1 VSLFS
6 ILYYLPLKCLFVWNA
21 GGVSFVWWIF
31 WNIFVYSSP
40 ETHPRIDPIEKN
52 YIMKTVGTFAYEKV
66 SFVCIVANSEIRSKC
81 KFPLKFC
88 PKLWTW
94 KKLWRH
100 VDRRRHV
107 VNLFDVQYVTPSRPF
122 LCTAPRAWR
131 STYSAVCL
139 RHEGKTI
146 ILQKLLSTMA
156 YISAPGY
163 NKHTLIVCLLGR
175 VAPTS
180 LKSSLS

>member
-1 VSLFS
+1 MFLCFGIFWYNFYILKLCVIIFHSLLFTS
-6 ILYYLPLKCLFVWNA
+6 EMFVRLERRWSVICLVDFLEYFRLQFAWNA
-21 GGVSFVWWIF
+21 SAYWSNWEELHNEDC
-31 WNIFVYSSP
+31 WNLCV
-40 ETHPRIDPIEKN
+40 RK
-52 YIMKTVGTFAYEKV
+52 
-66 SFVCIVANSEIRSKC
+66 SK
-81 KFPLKFC
+81 
-88 PKLWTW
+88 
-94 KKLWRH
+94 
-100 VDRRRHV
+100 
-107 VNLFDVQYVTPSRPF
+107 
-122 LCTAPRAWR
+122 LCVHS